1 MQQNI
6 LLATNL
12 FTFIKMFNWHNRE
25 LEIQEIVMGLWVG
38 GTHTQIKK
46 MVFKSAY
53 SSSNVTHRN
62 YQGKDFS
69 YIHLSL
75 YLEDFKVVS

>member
-1 MQQNI
+1 
-6 LLATNL
+6 
-12 FTFIKMFNWHNRE
+12 
-25 LEIQEIVMGLWVG
+25 MGLWVG